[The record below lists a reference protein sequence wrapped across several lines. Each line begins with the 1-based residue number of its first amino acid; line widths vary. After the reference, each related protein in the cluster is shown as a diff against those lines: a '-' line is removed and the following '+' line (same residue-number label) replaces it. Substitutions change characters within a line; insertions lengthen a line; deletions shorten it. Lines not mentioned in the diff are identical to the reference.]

1 MSLAC
6 AREPA
11 EGTVV
16 PLVSLTRPCSR
27 PLGSPPPHQ
36 LPAVPAR
43 GRRPAPP
50 PPSLSQLPST
60 AVFAIFGHSAPAGG
74 GAGLTSPREG
84 GGHCLEEG
92 RRAGTW
98 GRQESCF
105 AKSGAARAPH
115 ALGPCC
121 SEGGLRKGFGGEW
134 VEDSAGRGCRAP
146 QPLSCLP
153 SDSLWQCQILGEALN
168 FLNMGAPGLPESLCP
183 HIFIPRTWPQELRRG

>member
-43 GRRPAPP
+43 GRRPAP

-121 SEGGLRKGFGGEW
+121 SEGGLRKGFGGNGLRTLLGGV
-134 VEDSAGRGCRAP
+134 VEHRSPSPASPLTACGSVRSWGR
-146 QPLSCLP
+146 LST
-153 SDSLWQCQILGEALN
+153 SSIWARLGSQ
-168 FLNMGAPGLPESLCP
+168 SLCALT
-183 HIFIPRTWPQELRRG
+183 FLFQELGLRS